1 MPTSVVQNVWYYGND
16 FDCSASSDIKRRLY
30 PIELLEKHGFDQ
42 VPTGSNFSYIENIEL
57 FVQYCKERISPERL
71 LGFMQTTWEDA
82 REPWY
87 SDKLIPAANAFDRAR
102 KTFEGK

>member
-1 MPTSVVQNVWYYGND
+1 MPKSVVQNVWYYGKD
-16 FDCSASSDIKRRLY
+16 FDYSVSEDVKKRLY

-42 VPTGSNFSYIENIEL
+42 VPTGSNFSYDENIEL
-57 FVQYCKERISPERL
+57 LVEYSKQMISPERL

-87 SDKLIPAANAFDRAR
+87 GDKLVPAAHAFDRAR